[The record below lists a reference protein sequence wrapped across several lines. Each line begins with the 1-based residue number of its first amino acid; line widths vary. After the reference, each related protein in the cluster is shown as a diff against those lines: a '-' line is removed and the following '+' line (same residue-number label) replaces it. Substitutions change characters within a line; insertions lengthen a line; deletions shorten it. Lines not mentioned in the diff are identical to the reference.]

1 MSERSPSNSE
11 NNIGELPKINK
22 LIIMDDVSGFADKS
36 EDFSNFL
43 FLENMVFRVYMF
55 FMLFIQVDKV
65 GK

>member
-22 LIIMDDVSGFADKS
+22 LIIMDDVSGLADKS
-36 EDFSNFL
+36 KDFSNFL

>member
-11 NNIGELPKINK
+11 NNIGKLPKINK
-22 LIIMDDVSGFADKS
+22 LIIMDDVSGLADKS